1 MKSERHQCGGFSFNI
16 NGRQIRLSSKSSNR
30 NDAVP
35 LLKRELAE
43 AQAGQPVGTQIDRT
57 TFADMS
63 RILIERYKASNLRS
77 LKSTMFRLK
86 RLDAFFGNYQARDI
100 TADKVTSYIA
110 ERLEQKEP
118 GTRGAEARV

>member
-1 MKSERHQCGGFSFNI
+1 MR
-16 NGRQIRLSSKSSNR
+16 
-30 NDAVP
+30 
-35 LLKRELAE
+35 LLKRKLAE

-118 GTRGAEARV
+118 GTRSAEARV